1 MDRSDYLRHQ
11 QLVSKAF
18 RPAAPVDNQALFA
31 GRTQQM
37 VRVLDVVEQPG
48 QHAAVYGSRGV
59 GKTSLAKVIAA
70 ALNNTEGGQTDRVVA
85 LHYTCTAND
94 TFATVW
100 RSVFGD
106 LFVTLRSEGFGFAG
120 ETTDKRIPATAIF
133 DLEGEVTTDAIR
145 RGLLTLSKGAPLAIF
160 VDEFDRLPASEKV
173 AFADTT
179 KVLSDQLTQATV
191 VLIGVADDINGLVE
205 AHESV
210 LRSLAQ
216 IYMPNMSDAEL
227 AEIVEKGMSAAE
239 MTVDPAFTSKVV
251 ALAQGLPN
259 YVHLIAQNACRV
271 VLDAKRTDVCAHD
284 LDDALKRSIENV
296 QQSVLDAYHRA
307 TTSNRETLYKQVLL
321 ACALAR
327 RDEKGLFSGT
337 DVRDE
342 LTKITGTFRD
352 LPAFAQ
358 HMSDF
363 SGNGTRGGI
372 LDRFGTTYRY
382 RYRFHDPLLQPYVL
396 MRGQIDGLLSQSSDS
411 TNAPAQHV

>member
-1 MDRSDYLRHQ
+1 MDRNEHLRRQ
-11 QLVSKAF
+11 QLVGKAF

-37 VRVLDVVEQPG
+37 VRVLDVVDQPG
-48 QHAAVYGSRGV
+48 QHAAIYGSRGV

-70 ALNNTEGGQTDRVVA
+70 ALNNWAERESGVVA
-85 LHYTCTAND
+85 VHYTCSAND
-94 TFATVW
+94 TFVSVW
-100 RSVFGD
+100 RSIFGD
-106 LFVTLRSEGFGFAG
+106 LFVTLRSEGFGFTGKATS
-120 ETTDKRIPATAIF
+120 EQIPSTEIF
-133 DLEGEVTTDAIR
+133 DLEGAVTTDTVR
-145 RGLLTLSKGAPLAIF
+145 RGLLMLSKAAPLAIF
-160 VDEFDRLPASEKV
+160 VDEFDRLVSSEKA

-179 KVLSDQLTQATV
+179 KVLSDQLTPATI
-191 VLIGVADDINGLVE
+191 VLVGVADDINGLVE

-227 AEIVEKGMSAAE
+227 AEIVGKGMAAAE
-239 MTVDPAFTSKVV
+239 MTVESAFTSKVV
-251 ALAQGLPN
+251 GLAQGLPN

-271 VLDAKRTDVCAHD
+271 VLEADRVEVRADD
-284 LDDALKRSIENV
+284 LDDAIERSIANV

-321 ACALAR
+321 ACALAK

-363 SGNGTRGGI
+363 SGNGRRGGI

-396 MRGQIDGLLSQSSDS
+396 MRGQIDGLLNQPGGS
-411 TNAPAQHV
+411 TSAPALPA